1 MKCKLQHLQV
11 LIIAEIY
18 TVGSQTL
25 INIHKRLKEI
35 RDKEDEDVPF
45 VGAYISAVRD
55 LLQLP
60 PVLASS
66 KNPLHRLSLFYWEN
80 HFEYI
85 EVIEVQR
92 QRGDPLF
99 ADNLNRVRE
108 GNQTAE
114 YISVL
119 SSRIPDHLINCMH
132 IFPTNQQVHDFNEQK
147 QLNEFSLTST
157 ITVQSYNQFN
167 A

>member
-1 MKCKLQHLQV
+1 MHNQHAKYTVYLSNEKKKILKCKLQHLQV
-11 LIIAEIY
+11 LIIDGINA
-18 TVGSQTL
+18 VGSQTL

-35 RDKEDEDVPF
+35 RDKKDEDVPF
-45 VGAYISAVRD
+45 VGASILAVRD

-60 PVLASS
+60 PVVASS

-80 HFEYI
+80 HFEQI
-85 EVIEVQR
+85 ELIEVQR
-92 QRGDPLF
+92 HRGDPLF

-132 IFPTNQQVHDFNEQK
+132 IFSTN
-147 QLNEFSLTST
+147 
-157 ITVQSYNQFN
+157 
-167 A
+167 